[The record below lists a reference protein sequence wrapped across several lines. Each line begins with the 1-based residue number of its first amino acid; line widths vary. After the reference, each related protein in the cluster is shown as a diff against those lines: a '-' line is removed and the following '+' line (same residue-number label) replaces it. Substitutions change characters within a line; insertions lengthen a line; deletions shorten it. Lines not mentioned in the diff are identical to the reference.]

1 MRVRD
6 VSTSGYVVAMLLTGR
21 LISIVLM
28 IRLLCV
34 SSRPSSSASESWGA
48 CGPTSSLSEGCG
60 SPGYVGWVAVVYPNF
75 TVKNFDDPFSQESDY
90 SSQKLRYTF
99 ALTPLSSALAHFHSV
114 VVDIV
119 ER

>member
-6 VSTSGYVVAMLLTGR
+6 VSTSGYVVVMLLTGL

-48 CGPTSSLSEGCG
+48 CGPTSSSSLSEGCG
-60 SPGYVGWVAVVYPNF
+60 SRRVAVVYPNF

-90 SSQKLRYTF
+90 SSQ
-99 ALTPLSSALAHFHSV
+99 
-114 VVDIV
+114 
-119 ER
+119 